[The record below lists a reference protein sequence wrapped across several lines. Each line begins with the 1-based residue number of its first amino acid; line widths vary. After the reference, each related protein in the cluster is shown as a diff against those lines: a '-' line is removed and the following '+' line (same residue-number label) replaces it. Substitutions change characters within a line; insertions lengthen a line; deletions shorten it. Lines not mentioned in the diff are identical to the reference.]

1 MPSKW
6 RLPECT
12 AIAASL
18 HCLHGCATHSQQTI
32 CLDIF
37 CRTQDQY
44 LYDVTVGRIVPP
56 EVMAWFK
63 NVRLA
68 LPDAEAEWWRNAA
81 PTAAGGTGLPLSS
94 SGWTGPALSDPDTPL
109 NAWVYGAFPPTASPS
124 SRAADPVRPPEW
136 EAGPV
141 RMRMGWRGLR
151 ACDYCWIVPL
161 SRVLEAAAVQ
171 QVGAAAGSTSSGNVL
186 VAQPPPPP
194 PLVLRGTWP
203 LADALGSDV
212 APKVRVHV

>member
-1 MPSKW
+1 MYRMNHLGTCRVLAPS
-6 RLPECT
+6 
-12 AIAASL
+12 
-18 HCLHGCATHSQQTI
+18 
-32 CLDIF
+32 
-37 CRTQDQY
+37 
-44 LYDVTVGRIVPP
+44 LYFHTDGRIAPP
-56 EVMAWFK
+56 EVMAWIK

-124 SRAADPVRPPEW
+124 SRAADPVRPPER

-141 RMRMGWRGLR
+141 RIHWLGLR
-151 ACDYCWIVPL
+151 ACDYCWIAPL

-171 QVGAAAGSTSSGNVL
+171 QVGAAAGSTSSGTVL
-186 VAQPPPPP
+186 VAQPAPSP
-194 PLVLRGTWP
+194 PLALRSTWP

-212 APKVRVHV
+212 APKVRVRM